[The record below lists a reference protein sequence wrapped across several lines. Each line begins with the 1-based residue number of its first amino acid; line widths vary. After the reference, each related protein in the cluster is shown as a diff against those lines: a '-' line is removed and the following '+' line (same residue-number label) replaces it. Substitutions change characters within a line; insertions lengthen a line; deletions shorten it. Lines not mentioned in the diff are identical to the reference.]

1 MFGPPSTA
9 SMDFLLRMDT
19 PLLPQK
25 RLNVAITKVMAG
37 ISATLGAMWALIT
50 YVFPDPSVFG
60 FGFLNWKN
68 LILVISVFLFLAAV
82 SIGWQARRLPDA
94 IKGTLS
100 VILAVLLAGGFFILG
115 SEYAK
120 PTFEFAQS
128 QKLMTE
134 NDGANLFGKRIE
146 LVDGV
151 RFELLECEQIGQAP
165 SCLLELTNTHVDREM
180 RDLKQSTL
188 FEKTG
193 GSLDVEQLLVGQSKS
208 DQWSAFALVRN
219 VPTRVT
225 MVFQP
230 VRGKLESI
238 PALKI
243 RFRSLKGEDNVVKFS
258 GVAVN

>member
-1 MFGPPSTA
+1 
-9 SMDFLLRMDT
+9 MDT

-25 RLNVAITKVMAG
+25 RLNIAITKVMAG

-60 FGFLNWKN
+60 FGFINWKN
-68 LILVISVFLFLAAV
+68 LILLISVFLFLAAL
-82 SIGWQARRLPDA
+82 SIGWQARRLPEA

-120 PTFEFAQS
+120 PTFEFAQA
-128 QKLMTE
+128 QKLIVE

-151 RFELLECEQIGQAP
+151 RIELVECEQIGQAP
-165 SCLLELTNTHVDREM
+165 NCVLELTNTNVDR
-180 RDLKQSTL
+180 DLRGLNHSTL

-193 GSLDVEQLLVGQSKS
+193 GSLDIDQLQVGQTKIPSWN
-208 DQWSAFALVRN
+208 DFPLVRN
-219 VPTRVT
+219 VPTRIT
-225 MVFQP
+225 LVFQP

-238 PALKI
+238 PALKV

-258 GVAVN
+258 AVAVN

>member
-1 MFGPPSTA
+1 
-9 SMDFLLRMDT
+9 MDT
-19 PLLPQK
+19 SPLPQN
-25 RLNVAITKVMAG
+25 RLNIAITKIMAG

-60 FGFLNWKN
+60 FGFVNWKN
-68 LILVISVFLFLAAV
+68 LILLISVFLFLAAL

-94 IKGTLS
+94 MKGTLS
-100 VILAVLLAGGFFILG
+100 LILAALLAGGFFTLG

-128 QKLMTE
+128 QKLIVE

-151 RFELLECEQIGQAP
+151 RIELVECEQIGQAP
-165 SCLLELTNTHVDREM
+165 SCVLELTNTNVDR
-180 RDLKQSTL
+180 DLRGISNSTL

-193 GSLDVEQLLVGQSKS
+193 GSLDIDQLQVGQTKIKS
-208 DQWSAFALVRN
+208 WNDFPLVRN
-219 VPTRVT
+219 VPTRIT
-225 MVFQP
+225 LIFQP

-238 PALKI
+238 PALKVK
-243 RFRSLKGEDNVVKFS
+243 FRSLKGEDNVVKFS
-258 GVAVN
+258 DVAVN